1 MFIPANGRFTTLSR
15 RWRLKKQTFARHLE
29 LRSSR
34 PERPTVSSVATSAI
48 TIGIGGPRHL
58 SLFGTRR
65 RARRY

>member
-1 MFIPANGRFTTLSR
+1 MLQTNGRFTTLSR

-48 TIGIGGPRHL
+48 TIGIAGPGHL
-58 SLFGTRR
+58 SLFGARH